1 MPPSE
6 HLLPLWKEWRDGE
19 ERRGPPRFCLKLPAQ
34 SKQQEQLKK
43 RSELLLL
50 CAKLSP
56 LMVESFF
63 LFVFFSVGRVKEL
76 HKRLAADPKILLSG
90 KLTYRVNE
98 SVFHHQLASSIQ
110 PSLELHRRRNRGG
123 QAPPVFYP
131 RDFINIYTCSADC
144 RECGV

>member
-6 HLLPLWKEWRDGE
+6 RLLPLWKEWRDGE

-50 CAKLSP
+50 CQ
-56 LMVESFF
+56 VESSHSTIF
-63 LFVFFSVGRVKEL
+63 FFSVGRIKEL

-98 SVFHHQLASSIQ
+98 SVFHHRLASSIQ
-110 PSLELHRRRNRGG
+110 PSLELHRRRNQGGRGG
-123 QAPPVFYP
+123 PGPP
-131 RDFINIYTCSADC
+131 NILSSRLY
-144 RECGV
+144 